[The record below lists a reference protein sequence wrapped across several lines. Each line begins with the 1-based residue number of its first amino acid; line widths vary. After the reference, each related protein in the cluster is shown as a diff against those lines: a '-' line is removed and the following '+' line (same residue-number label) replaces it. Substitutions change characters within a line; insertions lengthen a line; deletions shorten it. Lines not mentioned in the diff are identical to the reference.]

1 VDDAMQCNAI
11 AGVNKFV
18 TGYMQNI
25 GIIYANQQVQKY
37 YTDKRDYT
45 PDMRLLQNYFSN
57 LPMKKLKKII
67 PNDKSSKVSII
78 NHSMDRFITKLHII
92 THATRKLK
100 NGSIVFSFVRQF
112 FSSVLSSLAP
122 THKEI
127 MSVCM

>member
-1 VDDAMQCNAI
+1 MRYIDDPQYIDRHVTVRISKRWMMQCNAI

-57 LPMKKLKKII
+57 LPMKKL
-67 PNDKSSKVSII
+67 NLFYT
-78 NHSMDRFITKLHII
+78 NTK
-92 THATRKLK
+92 
-100 NGSIVFSFVRQF
+100 
-112 FSSVLSSLAP
+112 
-122 THKEI
+122 
-127 MSVCM
+127 